1 MVSATIELFRGTE
14 DEPVLETAFGI
25 IVDPGGNAASEGI
38 LGSEGLDVSRG
49 EARWH
54 GCCLALAEMA
64 RRGLVKGETLGQSV
78 QWATKV
84 SQELL
89 VCADKIRL

>member
-14 DEPVLETAFGI
+14 DEPVIETPFGI
-25 IVDPGGNAASEGI
+25 IIDPGGNAASEGS
-38 LGSEGLDVSRG
+38 LGPRGLDLSRG

-54 GCCLALAEMA
+54 GCCLAVAEMA
-64 RRGLVKGETLGQSV
+64 RRALIQGEALSQAV

-84 SQELL
+84 SAVVNIQLTP
-89 VCADKIRL
+89 